1 MLLKYIKYNKEHNQD
16 EHISIKSSDRY
27 GLPII
32 LLSSQDIYYID
43 PKILF
48 YSEYK
53 WSCTNINDLYED
65 MKEEYLR
72 LYFSQLDRL
81 SRMNLIYLNLIYKI
95 EAVKY
100 LYIYGK
106 NNESTAIKGFYT
118 FSDNF
123 KIDTVI
129 SEGDMNELINQ
140 KSLKDHKKIKSIEK
154 TKEFTIEKYK
164 EKRYNTETIRIY
176 NKNTKKV
183 DINIIKEG
191 KPIKINET
199 EFSIDLFNRP
209 ENNIKAWTKKVKN
222 INVERFSKLESDRF
236 SDKRKINI
244 KDLLNKDNQICFTEY
259 NCPIIRSEKHL
270 YIKDYNQGDL
280 NKTFLI
286 KIGNEDFYKDPEIL
300 FKDLILISD
309 YENHEELKDEYLKFL
324 KTYMYILKNLN
335 KEKMNVDYRLGLI
348 ISMKDSKKEE
358 IKLIKYPHST
368 FGFKRPSKFELNDKN
383 CKYICENL
391 IAYAKEKQSIYKQL
405 GPLEYKEDLYL
416 NNTRYHGANPIIR
429 YNNKSYKF
437 MNTYGDTYRFKKV
450 ETIYDKF
457 LNIVK

>member
-1 MLLKYIKYNKEHNQD
+1 MLLKYIKYKKEHNRD

-27 GLPII
+27 YLPII
-32 LLSSQDIYYID
+32 LLSSQNIYYLD
-43 PKILF
+43 PKVLF

-53 WSCTNINDLYED
+53 WSCLNVNDLYED
-65 MKEEYLR
+65 MKEEYLK

-81 SRMNLIYLNLIYKI
+81 SRMNLVYLNLIYKI

-100 LYIYGK
+100 LYTYGK
-106 NNESTAIKGFYT
+106 NNESTSIKGFYT

-123 KIDTVI
+123 KIGTVI
-129 SEGDMNELINQ
+129 SEEDMNKLINQ

-154 TKEFTIEKYK
+154 TKEFIIKTQ
-164 EKRYNTETIRIY
+164 
-176 NKNTKKV
+176 KKI
-183 DINIIKEG
+183 DINVIKEG
-191 KPIKINET
+191 KPVKINEAK
-199 EFSIDLFNRP
+199 FSIDLFNRP

-222 INVERFSKLESDRF
+222 INVERFSKLENDRF

-244 KDLLNKDNQICFTEY
+244 KDLLNKDNQLCFTEY

-286 KIGNEDFYKDPEIL
+286 KIGNEDYYKDPEIL
-300 FKDLILISD
+300 FKDLILISN
-309 YENHEELKDEYLKFL
+309 YENHEELKDEYLNFL

-335 KEKMNVDYRLGLI
+335 EEKMNVDYRLGLI
-348 ISMKDSKKEE
+348 VSMRNSKKEE

-391 IAYAKEKQSIYKQL
+391 IAYAKEKQNIYKQL
-405 GPLEYKEDLYL
+405 GPLGYKEDLYL

-437 MNTYGDTYRFKKV
+437 MNTYTDTYGFKKV